1 MANYYCRK
9 CGAMNASSIN
19 PPNFCNKCGNSFS
32 NQAQSNGQSFGSF
45 SDSRAIDYNFGGD
58 SSGDDDEYID
68 LNSLRTDA
76 LFAAK
81 IERTKEDEIK
91 SNGTQIQDISFISSK
106 EELKRSKQLKEK
118 MRAMTTRQTNE
129 DPMDKYRRLASS
141 IKGDKPNRNSLFRGN
156 KVEISES
163 VLEEVSA
170 SRKVKK
176 PVPKKS
182 TTRKPSPEKSKTK
195 VKSKKGGMKKN
206 K

>member
-32 NQAQSNGQSFGSF
+32 NSLNQGDTSFNSNANSNANNN
-45 SDSRAIDYNFGGD
+45 DDDY
-58 SSGDDDEYID
+58 GDDGYID

-118 MRAMTTRQTNE
+118 MRAMNSRRTNE

-141 IKGDKPNRNSLFRGN
+141 IKGDKPNANSLFRGRE
-156 KVEISES
+156 VEISGD
-163 VLEEVSA
+163 VFVEE
-170 SRKVKK
+170 KVKK
-176 PVPKKS
+176 PTSKKPAPKKP
-182 TTRKPSPEKSKTK
+182 TQKKSETKTQP
-195 VKSKKGGMKKN
+195 KKNGAKKN

>member
-32 NQAQSNGQSFGSF
+32 NSLNQGDTSFNSNANSNANNN
-45 SDSRAIDYNFGGD
+45 DDDY
-58 SSGDDDEYID
+58 GDDGYID

-91 SNGTQIQDISFISSK
+91 SNGTQIQDISFISSE

-118 MRAMTTRQTNE
+118 MRAMTPRQTNE
-129 DPMDKYRRLASS
+129 DPMEKYRRLASS
-141 IKGDKPNRNSLFRGN
+141 IKGNKPNKNSLFRRN
-156 KVEISES
+156 EVEISEGAF
-163 VLEEVSA
+163 EEVSA
-170 SRKVKK
+170 RREVKK
-176 PVPKKS
+176 PVSKKS
-182 TTRKPSPEKSKTK
+182 ATRKPSPEKPKTK
-195 VKSKKGGMKKN
+195 VQSKKGGMKKN